1 MVMDAKKL
9 LELRKFLSDTGHT
22 QSSIASQ
29 LGVSQPY
36 VNALLTGRKAFG
48 KSQAKKW
55 GDLYGLSPSWL
66 LTGEGTMAKNAP
78 APNPVVISNNQRLA
92 RIYEALEKSNKVRNQ
107 SHFASLVGEK
117 SRGNLSN
124 YLSGSKPLGDDL
136 VKRYV
141 LSLSEAMPELSL
153 NWLSTGEGDMIRA
166 NAPAPVEDNPGA
178 SLPDIGLR
186 TDVWVGTGDKVY
198 WTEAIQVGDEEDYV
212 RAKQEGVKL
221 IPEFTEAF
229 RGGPVGEGEMLQTI
243 DTYWGLP
250 DVDGNMIV
258 PVRGDSMSPRYPS
271 GCRVVLKPYPFNPRN
286 PLLIPFGEVFAVA
299 VRQEDGFPPTHYI
312 KKLHRHPDKTKELQY
327 YIARSFNDEYEDFEI
342 PINDICFL
350 SAVVAKIEL
359 EHTFT
364 F

>member
-1 MVMDAKKL
+1 MTNN
-9 LELRKFLSDTGHT
+9 ER
-22 QSSIASQ
+22 IAFIYKG
-29 LGVSQPY
+29 L
-36 VNALLTGRKAFG
+36 K
-48 KSQAKKW
+48 
-55 GDLYGLSPSWL
+55 GD
-66 LTGEGTMAKNAP
+66 
-78 APNPVVISNNQRLA
+78 RL
-92 RIYEALEKSNKVRNQ
+92 VRNQ
-107 SHFASLVGEK
+107 AHFAEIIK
-117 SRGNLSN
+117 EQEGNLSE
-124 YLSGSKPLGDDL
+124 YLRSKKPLGDKIEGYIL
-136 VKRYV
+136 R
-141 LSLSEAMPELSL
+141 LREQFPLLSES
-153 NWLSTGEGDMIRA
+153 WLDTGEGSMLIDS
-166 NAPAPVEDNPGA
+166 PQPTTVEANPGA

-221 IPEFTEAF
+221 IPEFAEAF
-229 RGGPVGEGEMLQTI
+229 RGGPVGEGERLQTI

-258 PVRGDSMSPRYPS
+258 PVRGNSMSPRYPS
-271 GCRVVLKPYPFNPRN
+271 GCRVVLKPYPFNPGN

-312 KKLHRHPDKTKELQY
+312 KKLHRHPDKTKERQY

>member
-1 MVMDAKKL
+1 M
-9 LELRKFLSDTGHT
+9 
-22 QSSIASQ
+22 
-29 LGVSQPY
+29 
-36 VNALLTGRKAFG
+36 
-48 KSQAKKW
+48 
-55 GDLYGLSPSWL
+55 
-66 LTGEGTMAKNAP
+66 
-78 APNPVVISNNQRLA
+78 SNNQRLA
-92 RIYEALEKSNKVRNQ
+92 LIYDALKKSQKVRNQ

-124 YLSGSKPLGDDL
+124 YLSGAKVLGDEL

-141 LSLSEAMPELSL
+141 VSLSEMMPELSPS
-153 NWLSTGEGDMIRA
+153 WLDTGEGSMLIDS
-166 NAPAPVEDNPGA
+166 PQPTLVEANPGA

-221 IPEFTEAF
+221 IPEFAEAF

-258 PVRGDSMSPRYPS
+258 PVRGNSMSPRYPS

-299 VRQEDGFPPTHYI
+299 VRQEEGFPPTHYI
-312 KKLHRHPDKTKELQY
+312 KKLHRHPDKTKERQY
-327 YIARSFNDEYEDFEI
+327 YIARSFNSEYEDFEI

>member
-1 MVMDAKKL
+1 MRCFME
-9 LELRKFLSDTGHT
+9 ELMSLPAGSQRLRAVLNFLIEEKIVH
-22 QSSIASQ
+22 SQ
-29 LGVSQPY
+29 THFGDLVGVSKGNMSKYLNGQKEPKED
-36 VNALLTGRKAFG
+36 LLTRVV
-48 KSQAKKW
+48 QAVQPRVP
-55 GDLYGLSPSWL
+55 LLSESWL
-66 LTGEGTMAKNAP
+66 LTGEGSMLIDSPQPT
-78 APNPVVISNNQRLA
+78 
-92 RIYEALEKSNKVRNQ
+92 
-107 SHFASLVGEK
+107 
-117 SRGNLSN
+117 
-124 YLSGSKPLGDDL
+124 
-136 VKRYV
+136 
-141 LSLSEAMPELSL
+141 
-153 NWLSTGEGDMIRA
+153 
-166 NAPAPVEDNPGA
+166 PVEANPGA

-258 PVRGDSMSPRYPS
+258 PVRGNSMSPRYPS
-271 GCRVVLKPYPFNPRN
+271 GCRVVLKPYPFNPGN

-327 YIARSFNDEYEDFEI
+327 YIARSFNTEYEDFEI